1 MAFKTKKE
9 KRHLIEQGL
18 RWCCKCDQVFPD
30 TTEYFYPR
38 PEGQGKG
45 RHKPCAIKEAAINQK
60 VRRGNAPKTTRSI
73 KLEETRVVSKTHTGP
88 EKGSPEHM
96 FFMRAAK

>member
-1 MAFKTKKE
+1 MAFKTKNE
-9 KRHLIEQGL
+9 QRILITQGL
-18 RWCCKCDQVFPD
+18 RWCSKCDQTFPD
-30 TTEYFYPR
+30 TEEYFYVR
-38 PEGQGKG
+38 KEGGKG

>member
-30 TTEYFYPR
+30 TTEYFYQR
-38 PEGQGKG
+38 PSGQGKG

-60 VRRGNAPKTTRSI
+60 VRRGNAPKTTRQI
-73 KLEETRVVSKTHTGP
+73 KERVVSKTHTGP
-88 EKGSPEHM
+88 KKGSVEHM

>member
-9 KRHLIEQGL
+9 KRALIAQGL

-30 TTEYFYPR
+30 TTEYFYER
-38 PEGQGKG
+38 PNGQGKG

-60 VRRGNAPKTTRSI
+60 VRRGNAPKITRQI
-73 KLEETRVVSKTHTGP
+73 KIAERIVSKTHTGP
-88 EKGSPEHM
+88 EKGSPEYM